1 MPAQLMPATQDE
13 AVARLRPMVGEPDI
27 PDANFTGDALWQVCG
42 RHTTLEGAAAEVWQ
56 TKAAMYAEMVSVSE
70 GGSRREL
77 GQLHSNALR
86 MAQHYNAAA
95 VVITAPVE
103 RPAGP
108 RTRAIERP

>member
-27 PDANFTGDALWQVCG
+27 PDANFTGDALWQVCE
-42 RHTTLEGAAAEVWQ
+42 RHETLEAAAAEVWQ
-56 TKAAMYAEMVSVSE
+56 TKAALYAEMVRVSE
-70 GGSRREL
+70 GGSSRDL
-77 GQLHSNALR
+77 GDLHRNALR
-86 MAQHYNAAA
+86 MAQHYNAAS
-95 VVITAPVE
+95 VVDTAPLP